1 MAFNDFKE
9 SKEVERAVFSWPV
22 IFIAGLLVI
31 AALWGIFRALEKEL
45 ALRGEIKTLEKKIVE
60 ADSVRAGFQAK
71 VEDLRT
77 EAGLDREA
85 RGKFNLKK
93 PGEEVVIFLDDAS
106 QTESSGLTGGW
117 LASLLS
123 AVKGGLGF

>member
-1 MAFNDFKE
+1 MAFNDFQE

-31 AALWGIFRALEKEL
+31 SALWGIFRALEKEL
-45 ALRGEIKTLEKKIVE
+45 VLREEIKTLEKKIAE
-60 ADSVRAGFQAK
+60 ADSAKAVFQAK

-77 EAGLDREA
+77 DAGLDREA

-93 PGEEVVIFLDDAS
+93 PGEEVVIFIDGAS
-106 QTESSGLTGGW
+106 QAKPLELTGDW
-117 LASLLS
+117 LASLWS

>member
-1 MAFNDFKE
+1 MAFNDFQE
-9 SKEVERAVFSWPV
+9 NKEVQRAVFSWPV

-31 AALWGIFRALEKEL
+31 SALWGIFRALEKEL
-45 ALRGEIKTLEKKIVE
+45 ALRGEIKTLEKKIAE
-60 ADSVRAGFQAK
+60 ADSAK
-71 VEDLRT
+71 ATWEAKAEDLRT

-106 QTESSGLTGGW
+106 QARPPGLTGDW
-117 LASLLS
+117 PASLWS
-123 AVKGGLGF
+123 AVKGRLGF

>member
-1 MAFNDFKE
+1 MAFNDFQE
-9 SKEVERAVFSWPV
+9 SQEIERAVFSWPV
-22 IFIAGLLVI
+22 IFVALLLVL

-45 ALRGEIKTLEKKIVE
+45 ALREEIKTLEKKIAE
-60 ADSVRAGFQAK
+60 ADSAKTAWEAK

-106 QTESSGLTGGW
+106 QAKPLGLTGDW
-117 LASLLS
+117 LASLWS
-123 AVKGGLGF
+123 AVKGRLGF

>member
-1 MAFNDFKE
+1 MAFNDFQENK
-9 SKEVERAVFSWPV
+9 KIERAVFSWPV

-45 ALRGEIKTLEKKIVE
+45 ALRGEIKTLEKKIAE
-60 ADSVRAGFQAK
+60 ADSAK
-71 VEDLRT
+71 AVWEAKLEDLRT

-93 PGEEVVIFLDDAS
+93 PGEEVVIFINSAL
-106 QTESSGLTGGW
+106 ESKPLELTGGW
-117 LASLLS
+117 PASLWS
-123 AVKGGLGF
+123 AMKSGLGF

>member
-1 MAFNDFKE
+1 MAFNDFQE
-9 SKEVERAVFSWPV
+9 NREIERAVFSWPV

-45 ALRGEIKTLEKKIVE
+45 ALRGEIKTLEKKI
-60 ADSVRAGFQAK
+60 ADANSAK
-71 VEDLRT
+71 ADFLAKTEDLRS

-93 PGEEVVIFLDDAS
+93 PGEEVVIFLDNAS
-106 QTESSGLTGGW
+106 QAKPSGLAGDW
-117 LASLLS
+117 LASLWS
-123 AVKGGLGF
+123 AVRG